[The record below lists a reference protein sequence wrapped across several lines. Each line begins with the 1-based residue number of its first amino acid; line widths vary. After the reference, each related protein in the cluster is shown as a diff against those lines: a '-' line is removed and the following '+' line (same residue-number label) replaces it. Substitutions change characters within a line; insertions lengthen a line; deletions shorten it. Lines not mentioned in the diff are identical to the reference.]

1 MRIIIDTN
9 VVISG
14 SFFGG
19 VPRKILEA
27 TVGKLFDVCA
37 NPEIVNEYNI
47 TLQDMIDSKKGHV
60 NFRVLR
66 AFMREVH
73 IVPAISSVSVCR
85 DPDDDKFI
93 NCAIDAKAIYI
104 VSGDKDLLTIR
115 EYNDIQILTAREFFD
130 LYLQNERTTPE
141 TESEAEDDGTE

>member
-1 MRIIIDTN
+1 MRILIDTN
-9 VVISG
+9 ILISG
-14 SFFGG
+14 LFFGG
-19 VPRKILEA
+19 IPRKILSE
-27 TVGKLFDVCA
+27 LDENFSIC
-37 NPEIVNEYNI
+37 VNEKIVAEYNA
-47 TLQDMIDSKKGHV
+47 QIDKKISNPKYHL
-60 NFRVLR
+60 NEVLR
-66 AFMREVH
+66 EKFFNSVQSFEM
-73 IVPAISSVSVCR
+73 ISDIKICR

-141 TESEAEDDGTE
+141 TESEVEDDGTE